1 MEPNMKLSV
10 LSASLIAF
18 SLMTG
23 ASFAAT
29 TAPAKAPAATTAPAE
44 THAVTSMIKLID
56 LKTHQLTLDDGKTF
70 VLPKSWTLHGYKTGE
85 KVKVIYHEQMG
96 TMTVTKISKA

>member
-1 MEPNMKLSV
+1 
-10 LSASLIAF
+10 
-18 SLMTG
+18 
-23 ASFAAT
+23 
-29 TAPAKAPAATTAPAE
+29 
-44 THAVTSMIKLID
+44 MIKLID